1 MRGQRGTISVHALGC
16 RRAARIFRGGGGSA
30 YGQLS
35 KIQTCRGVLE
45 ILDCLGLHFARSHGG
60 ERECIVVKEKV
71 NRKRLIF

>member
-16 RRAARIFRGGGGSA
+16 RRVARIFRGGGGGGSA
-30 YGQLS
+30 CGQLS

-60 ERECIVVKEKV
+60 ER
-71 NRKRLIF
+71 